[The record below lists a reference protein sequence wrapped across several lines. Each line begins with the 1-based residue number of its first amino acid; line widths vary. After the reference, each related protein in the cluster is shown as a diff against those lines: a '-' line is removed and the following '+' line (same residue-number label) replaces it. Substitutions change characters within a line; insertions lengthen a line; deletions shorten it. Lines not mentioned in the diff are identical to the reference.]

1 MIFYM
6 FIIVFGLFFGFFFL
20 DYLGIMNFEEMICD
34 FRFVEIEFCKLELS

>member
-6 FIIVFGLFFGFFFL
+6 FIIVFGLFFVFFL

-34 FRFVEIEFCKLELS
+34 FRLIEIDFCKLELS